1 MTLWR
6 WLVLRVFF
14 SALVASLFNAPG
26 ASAQEIIG
34 RASVID
40 GDTLEI
46 HGERIRLLG
55 IDAPEGG
62 QFCEDAQGDL
72 WRCGQAAAFALDD
85 FLQGRSVTCVERDRD
100 QYGRMVATCD
110 AAGDVGAYMV
120 SIGMAVA
127 YRKYSKAYVG
137 QENVARGSGIGMWS
151 GRFEMPWDWR
161 KRN

>member
-1 MTLWR
+1 MLTMFR
-6 WLVLRVFF
+6 GHLVGLIM
-14 SALVASLFNAPG
+14 ALSFG
-26 ASAQEIIG
+26 ASAMAQEITG

-46 HGERIRLLG
+46 HGERIRLFG

-62 QFCEDAQGDL
+62 QPCEDAQGER
-72 WRCGQAAAFALDD
+72 WRCGQAAAFALDEVV
-85 FLQGRSVTCVERDRD
+85 QGRTVTCAARDRD
-100 QYGRMVATCD
+100 RYGRVIATCD
-110 AAGDVGAYMV
+110 AGGDVGAYMV

-137 QENVARGSGIGMWS
+137 QENVARRAGVGMWS